1 MKLGYSML
9 EKMSSSKHEKYRSYG
24 RSERRSSSSESDSS
38 REGHRRSS
46 SKTDEEDGG
55 RSTPEERKSEY
66 TRKNNAH
73 SENSK
78 LERDRSQRH
87 ERSRHANSYSNEK
100 SNSKLHEHRSERTKH
115 KKSERRRSS
124 SSDEGDRYYEK
135 RRKNKS
141 RSRSGSRESNS
152 REREPRRNNDLGN
165 VQRSGDRRL
174 FPHMADDRNSAS
186 TTSATPNADPVSWR
200 DGGPLPPPVFVE
212 NQAGF
217 APPPPNISGR
227 VQTQQMVPKGQKP
240 TDNAKASVDVSLAQ
254 NCNNRSSAV
263 PPYLLMPPYPSSKN
277 DSPPNK
283 APPLNLNLRPNV
295 LPPLGPPPVA
305 PPALGHR
312 PPPPPNLR
320 PSTSNPCPNP
330 KSSEL
335 SQDRIINFHEAPKA
349 PKKLPG
355 SKPELKLPPPK
366 LLSGPVKSIALKL
379 NAAPKSKFLG
389 LSKKLPAPVASVFGA
404 DDSDSEEEMPEE
416 AKMRMKNVG
425 RETITSSGPN
435 SFGKTRQG
443 FTDTKKLYEK
453 NMHKPLFDG
462 K

>member
-1 MKLGYSML
+1 ML
-9 EKMSSSKHEKYRSYG
+9 VKMSSPKNGKYRYG
-24 RSERRSSSSESDSS
+24 GSQRRSSSSESDSS
-38 REGHRRSS
+38 REGQRRSS
-46 SKTDEEDGG
+46 SKTDDEDGG
-55 RSTPEERKSEY
+55 RSTPEERKTEY
-66 TRKNNAH
+66 TRKNNTH
-73 SENSK
+73 SEKSK
-78 LERDRSQRH
+78 HERDRSQRH
-87 ERSRHANSYSNEK
+87 ERSRHVNNYSNEK
-100 SNSKLHEHRSERTKH
+100 SNSKLHDHRSERTKH

-124 SSDEGDRYYEK
+124 SSSDEGDRYYEK
-135 RRKNKS
+135 RRRNRS
-141 RSRSGSRESNS
+141 RSRSRSRESNS
-152 REREPRRNNDLGN
+152 KEREPRRYNDFGN

-186 TTSATPNADPVSWR
+186 TTSAMSNADSVSWR
-200 DGGPLPPPVFVE
+200 DGGPLPPPVFIE
-212 NQAGF
+212 NQAEL

-227 VQTQQMVPKGQKP
+227 VPTQEMVPKGQKP
-240 TDNAKASVDVSLAQ
+240 TDNAKATHDVSLAQ
-254 NCNNRSSAV
+254 NYKIRSSAV
-263 PPYLLMPPYPSSKN
+263 PPYLLMPPHPSSKN
-277 DSPPNK
+277 KSPPNN
-283 APPLNLNLRPNV
+283 APPLNLSLRPNV
-295 LPPLGPPPVA
+295 PPPLGPPPVA

-320 PSTSNPCPNP
+320 PSTSNPFANP

-355 SKPELKLPPPK
+355 AKPELKLPPPK
-366 LLSGPVKSIALKL
+366 LQSGPMKSIALKL
-379 NAAPKSKFLG
+379 NAAPKVKSLG
-389 LSKKLPAPVASVFGA
+389 LSQKLPAPVASVFGA
-404 DDSDSEEEMPEE
+404 DDSDSEEEMPVE

>member
-1 MKLGYSML
+1 ML
-9 EKMSSSKHEKYRSYG
+9 VKMSSPKNGKYRYG
-24 RSERRSSSSESDSS
+24 GSQRRSSSSESDSS
-38 REGHRRSS
+38 REGQRRSS
-46 SKTDEEDGG
+46 SKTDDEDGG
-55 RSTPEERKSEY
+55 RSTPEERKTEY
-66 TRKNNAH
+66 TRKNNTH
-73 SENSK
+73 SEKSK
-78 LERDRSQRH
+78 HERDRSQRH
-87 ERSRHANSYSNEK
+87 ERSRHVNNYSNEK
-100 SNSKLHEHRSERTKH
+100 SNSKLHDHRSERTKH

-124 SSDEGDRYYEK
+124 SSSDEGDRYYEK
-135 RRKNKS
+135 RRRNRS
-141 RSRSGSRESNS
+141 RSRSRSRESNS
-152 REREPRRNNDLGN
+152 KEREPRRYNDFGN

-186 TTSATPNADPVSWR
+186 TTSAMSNADSVSWR
-200 DGGPLPPPVFVE
+200 DGGPLPPPVFIE
-212 NQAGF
+212 NQAEL

-227 VQTQQMVPKGQKP
+227 VPTQEMVPKGQKP
-240 TDNAKASVDVSLAQ
+240 TDNAKATHDVSPAQ
-254 NCNNRSSAV
+254 NYKIGSSAV
-263 PPYLLMPPYPSSKN
+263 PPYLLMPPHPSSKN
-277 DSPPNK
+277 KSPPNI

-295 LPPLGPPPVA
+295 PPPLGPPPVA

-320 PSTSNPCPNP
+320 PSTSNPFANP
-330 KSSEL
+330 ISSEL

-355 SKPELKLPPPK
+355 AKPELKLPPPK
-366 LLSGPVKSIALKL
+366 LQSGPMKSIALKL
-379 NAAPKSKFLG
+379 NAAPKVKSLG
-389 LSKKLPAPVASVFGA
+389 LSQKLPAPVASVFGA
-404 DDSDSEEEMPEE
+404 DDSDSEEEMPVE